1 MWNYWLKNRVSKY
14 YFAYC
19 LCLITCIGSAN
30 NWWCGISGRSDRKLV
45 VNTAGY
51 IDDVFGGTNCFSCS
65 CSSDSSCDS
74 RWTGNH
80 WNWKEVE
87 NLDFLGEIIVMHTE
101 IHEIQSKLADVLVAR
116 THSEVALANHWGGT
130 FKISAILGNWVTT
143 SQWEYAAHSIT
154 FGSGLWSYEKK
165 EKHLKNL
172 GFGFG
177 FGWNWVSIETE
188 TFGCRWC

>member
-1 MWNYWLKNRVSKY
+1 MDRQSLKLK
-14 YFAYC
+14 
-19 LCLITCIGSAN
+19 
-30 NWWCGISGRSDRKLV
+30 RSWKSRLSWR
-45 VNTAGY
+45 
-51 IDDVFGGTNCFSCS
+51 NCQ
-65 CSSDSSCDS
+65 
-74 RWTGNH
+74 TY
-80 WNWKEVE
+80 
-87 NLDFLGEIIVMHTE
+87 TE

-165 EKHLKNL
+165 EKNLKNL

-188 TFGCRWC
+188 TFGFRRNRNRNQGFVGSLDRKLQVFKNSPKWTFFGILN